1 MYKILTSLII
11 LGSFVFSGWMYPQIQ
26 QVKETQNEISF
37 GAKNA
42 VGGEVY
48 YLSGSGLTSSATSI
62 GLTKF
67 GYTQPGGTY
76 SKFSMPNFGDLGC
89 ATIQP
94 GNTSGK
100 QEFISFTGVS
110 QNSDGTA
117 TLTGVT
123 RGLERYTPFAAS
135 TTLQTAHAGGSD
147 IVISNSPPCFYE
159 SYANLSQDE
168 AVTGLWNFNSYLP
181 TSSITATT
189 SAQLTTKS
197 YVDNLTNQGA
207 ATSTLTNGGIVE
219 LATQQEMAS
228 STDSGDVEKPRVLWS
243 AYSTSSPYTSGMW
256 APITDKDGKLN
267 QTFWRL
273 SQAFTWTGIHTWNT
287 ATSTFTI
294 SPIITAATSSPL
306 KLNGVEWS
314 FPSSDKASSTA
325 LFTNGNGSL
334 SFLYPDWL
342 LIGEA
347 TLASPNS
354 TTTVS
359 ITSGFTDIK
368 IIADVRGKSSADIT
382 ELRFNNDGL
391 TANNYGYL
399 VFRDNVSTPDNQGN
413 GKKYIAIEGTST
425 TSPAVFYIDVINNLS
440 TRKIVNW
447 QGGTSP
453 SGTAIGS
460 LYEGTGVWNNTSDGI
475 TSIQIITDSTSNTFN
490 TGTTLRVYGAKR

>member
-11 LGSFVFSGWMYPQIQ
+11 LGSIAFSGWMYPQIQ

-189 SAQLTTKS
+189 SAQFTTKS

-243 AYSTSSPYTSGMW
+243 AYATSSPYTAGMW

-273 SQAFTWTGIHTWNT
+273 TDAFTPTGLWTFNTLGVVFNASTTFNT
-287 ATSTFTI
+287 ATSTFNSTLA
-294 SPIITAATSSPL
+294 TFGDVFMATSSI
-306 KLNGVEWS
+306 KSLNVTTLNATSTSATSTINMLEVKTRCKNCVSGTQIVNAS
-314 FPSSDKASSTA
+314 AGGPTTNTGHASVSVDCPSDKKLVGGGAS
-325 LFTNGNGSL
+325 
-334 SFLYPDWL
+334 D
-342 LIGEA
+342 
-347 TLASPNS
+347 
-354 TTTVS
+354 
-359 ITSGFTDIK
+359 
-368 IIADVRGKSSADIT
+368 T
-382 ELRFNNDGL
+382 E
-391 TANNYGYL
+391 
-399 VFRDNVSTPDNQGN
+399 
-413 GKKYIAIEGTST
+413 
-425 TSPAVFYIDVINNLS
+425 
-440 TRKIVNW
+440 
-447 QGGTSP
+447 
-453 SGTAIGS
+453 
-460 LYEGTGVWNNTSDGI
+460 
-475 TSIQIITDSTSNTFN
+475 TDSNVAVADSYPADSNTWTATYVCAGASCDAN
-490 TGTTLRVYGAKR
+490 TMTVYAICVDN